1 MRAISTNRI
10 FTDET
15 SRKYFCEIKFILN
28 KRPPTPFSGNIY
40 DFEAITPNYLV
51 IGYQNDENSFA
62 NPTHNL
68 KGLQNHCKTVQSCA
82 HMFWNYWIN
91 FYLPTLTCTKWT
103 NSEINLSKNHVVI
116 IKSKDVSRSHW
127 SLGRILDIYQRSVG
141 VVRSVKIKA
150 PKGELIHSSCYVS
163 VLKNCCD

>member
-40 DFEAITPNYLV
+40 DFEAIAPNYLV
-51 IGYQNDENSFA
+51 IGYQNDQ

-82 HMFWNYWIN
+82 NMFWNYWIN

-141 VVRSVKIKA
+141 VVPSVKIKA
-150 PKGELIHSSCYVS
+150 PKGS
-163 VLKNCCD
+163 

>member
-1 MRAISTNRI
+1 MRALSTYRT
-10 FTDET
+10 FTNET
-15 SRKYFCEIKFILN
+15 SRKYFYEIKFILN
-28 KRPPTPFSGNIY
+28 KRHPTPFSGNIY
-40 DFEAITPNYLV
+40 DFEAITPNHLV

-68 KGLQNHCKTVQSCA
+68 KGLQNHCKTMQSCA
-82 HMFWNYWIN
+82 NMFWNYWAN

-103 NSEINLSKNHVVI
+103 NSEINLSKNHLVV

-163 VLKNCCD
+163 VLKKCCH